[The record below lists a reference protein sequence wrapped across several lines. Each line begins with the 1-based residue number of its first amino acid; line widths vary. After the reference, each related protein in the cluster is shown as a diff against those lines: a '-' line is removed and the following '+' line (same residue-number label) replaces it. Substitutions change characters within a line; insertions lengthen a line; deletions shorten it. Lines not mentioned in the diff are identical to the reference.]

1 MTKKEKLRVD
11 ELIPHDPTTQSER
24 LVTIMNEFHDGY
36 EFLKKYPKAVSIFG
50 SERCGFE
57 DEVYREATELAAML
71 SKDGYSIIT
80 GGGQGVMEAANK
92 GAFEAGGPS
101 IGMNI
106 ELLGKQCTNKYVTDS
121 HTFSY
126 FFSRKVMLAFAS
138 QAYVYFPGGF
148 GTLDEFFEIAMLIQT
163 KKIQPIP
170 IILVNKEYWEPLLQ
184 WIESVVYEKNKAIS
198 KEDMNLYHLVD
209 SAEEAYT
216 LLQKLLVS

>member
-1 MTKKEKLRVD
+1 MKEKLRVD
-11 ELIPHDPTTQSER
+11 ELIPHEPRTQSER
-24 LVTIMNEFHDGY
+24 LGTIMNEFHDGY

-57 DEVYREATELAAML
+57 NEVYREATELAALL

-106 ELLGKQCTNKYVTDS
+106 ELPGKQYTNKYVTDS

-126 FFSRKVMLAFAS
+126 YFSRKVMLAFAS

-148 GTLDEFFEIAMLIQT
+148 GTLDEF
-163 KKIQPIP
+163 
-170 IILVNKEYWEPLLQ
+170 
-184 WIESVVYEKNKAIS
+184 
-198 KEDMNLYHLVD
+198 
-209 SAEEAYT
+209 
-216 LLQKLLVS
+216 

>member
-1 MTKKEKLRVD
+1 MTNEEKSRVH
-11 ELIPHDPTTQSER
+11 ELIPHDPKTQSER

-57 DEVYREATELAAML
+57 DEVYREAGELASML
-71 SKDGYSIIT
+71 SKKGYAIIT

-92 GAFEAGGPS
+92 GAFDAGGPS

-106 ELLGKQCTNKYVTDS
+106 ELPGKQGINKYVTDS
-121 HTFSY
+121 QAFSY

-148 GTLDEFFEIAMLIQT
+148 GTLDEFFEMVMLIQT
-163 KKIQPIP
+163 RKIQPIP
-170 IILVNKEYWEPLLQ
+170 IILVKKEYWKPLLK
-184 WIESVVYEKNKAIS
+184 WIEEVMYEKNKIIS
-198 KEDMNLYHLVD
+198 KEDMHLYQLVD
-209 SAEEAYT
+209 TAEEAYELIKKKT
-216 LLQKLLVS
+216 A